1 MNATNDFITP
11 IKKLTDNAKK
21 TVFDGTGKTY
31 RLMQELLDIMQF
43 IIAPIIIGSGIDSI
57 KLKSISSLKNA
68 LRPKSHLYKLGDE
81 MIASLEF

>member
-1 MNATNDFITP
+1 
-11 IKKLTDNAKK
+11 
-21 TVFDGTGKTY
+21 
-31 RLMQELLDIMQF
+31 MQF